1 MKKYIPIAVLSL
13 ALMGCTN
20 SSAPAGE
27 DNNQIEE
34 ENKDDQKKVIE
45 VSKPEESEEESED
58 KNSEE
63 NASEDTD
70 QSKKVDKDINDKE
83 EDEKE
88 KVDDKEEK
96 PNEENEEEKPS
107 EEDSDQEK
115 QDEKDKV
122 SADDLFFLPYG
133 PIASVNENGDLVDE
147 NGKEILPNQPTNQYE
162 YVKYTDNIFV
172 KMKNDLYGTVSIVR
186 MDDKDV
192 STLYEFPEGEE
203 FTPLGMIGDR
213 IYGFHSYKSKS
224 DINGTPSLKTDKIAI
239 GYVHLASRE
248 VYDYEDTI
256 DVQTGEAVVIDGQ
269 LQFTKPGDN
278 AKENVYNYDL
288 YKLDLTK
295 GLNQKAELVEKD
307 FDLQYLF
314 GQKRFVDGKPV
325 WKILR
330 ADNDNIYANDQ
341 KFPFLWAEAGYQEII
356 GNNIFYFPANQSDTG
371 DVDLLSRT
379 LKVMNLT
386 SGETV
391 LEETVRG
398 IKIADGKLY
407 YLTSTNQLESVDI
420 EL

>member
-1 MKKYIPIAVLSL
+1 M
-13 ALMGCTN
+13 
-20 SSAPAGE
+20 
-27 DNNQIEE
+27 
-34 ENKDDQKKVIE
+34 
-45 VSKPEESEEESED
+45 
-58 KNSEE
+58 
-63 NASEDTD
+63 
-70 QSKKVDKDINDKE
+70 
-83 EDEKE
+83 
-88 KVDDKEEK
+88 
-96 PNEENEEEKPS
+96 
-107 EEDSDQEK
+107 
-115 QDEKDKV
+115 
-122 SADDLFFLPYG
+122 FFLPYG

-147 NGKEILPNQPTNQYE
+147 NGKELLPNQPTNQYE
-162 YVKYTDNIFV
+162 YVKYSDNVFV

-186 MDDKDV
+186 MNDKDV
-192 STLYEFPEGEE
+192 YTLYEFPEGEE
-203 FTPLGMIGDR
+203 FTSLGIIGDR

-224 DINGTPSLKTDKIAI
+224 DINGTPSLKTDKTAIA
-239 GYVHLASRE
+239 YVHLASRE

-314 GQKRFVDGKPV
+314 GQKKFVDVNPV
-325 WKILR
+325 WNILR
-330 ADNDNIYANDQ
+330 ADNDYIYANDQ

-371 DVDLLSRT
+371 DVDRLSRT

-391 LEETVRG
+391 LEEVVRG

-407 YLTSTNQLESVDI
+407 YLTSNNQLESVDI

>member
-20 SSAPAGE
+20 TPAE
-27 DNNQIEE
+27 EANNQIEE
-34 ENKDDQKKVIE
+34 NKEKKVIE
-45 VSKPEESEEESED
+45 VSKPDESEEAESKGNDTED
-58 KNSEE
+58 EAKKEE
-63 NASEDTD
+63 TD
-70 QSKKVDKDINDKE
+70 ESKKVDKDINDKE

-88 KVDDKEEK
+88 EEVDDKEEEKEEK
-96 PNEENEEEKPS
+96 PNEEKESPEEEKQG
-107 EEDSDQEK
+107 E
-115 QDEKDKV
+115 V
-122 SADDLFFLPYG
+122 TADDLFFLPYG

-147 NGKEILPNQPTNQYE
+147 NGKELLPNQPTNQYE
-162 YVKYTDNIFV
+162 YVKYSDNVFV
-172 KMKNDLYGTVSIVR
+172 KIKNDLYGTVSIVR
-186 MDDKDV
+186 MNDKDV
-192 STLYEFPEGEE
+192 YTLYEFPEGEE
-203 FTPLGMIGDR
+203 FTSLGMIGDR

-224 DINGTPSLKTDKIAI
+224 DINGTPSLKTDKTAI

-295 GLNQKAELVEKD
+295 GLDQKAELLEKD

-314 GQKRFVDGKPV
+314 GQKRFVDVNPV
-325 WKILR
+325 WNILR

-371 DVDLLSRT
+371 DVDRLSRT
-379 LKVMNLT
+379 LKVINLT

-391 LEETVRG
+391 LEEVVRG

-407 YLTSTNQLESVDI
+407 YLTSNNQLESVDI

>member
-20 SSAPAGE
+20 TPAE
-27 DNNQIEE
+27 EANNQIEE
-34 ENKDDQKKVIE
+34 NKEKKVIE
-45 VSKPEESEEESED
+45 VSKPDESEEESEES
-58 KNSEE
+58 NSEE
-63 NASEDTD
+63 KESEETD
-70 QSKKVDKDINDKE
+70 ESKKVDKDINDKE
-83 EDEKE
+83 KNEKE
-88 KVDDKEEK
+88 EVDDKEEEK
-96 PNEENEEEKPS
+96 EEKPS
-107 EEDSDQEK
+107 GEKESPEEEK
-115 QDEKDKV
+115 QGEV
-122 SADDLFFLPYG
+122 TADDLFFLPYG
-133 PIASVNENGDLVDE
+133 PFASVNENGELVDE
-147 NGKEILPNQPTNQYE
+147 NGKELLPNQPTGQYE
-162 YVKYTDNIFV
+162 YVKYTNNVFV

-186 MDDKDV
+186 MNDKDV

-203 FTPLGMIGDR
+203 FTSLGMIGDR

-224 DINGTPSLKTDKIAI
+224 DINGTPSLKTDKTAI
-239 GYVHLASRE
+239 GYVDLASGK
-248 VYDYEDTI
+248 VFDYEDTI

-278 AKENVYNYDL
+278 AKENVYNFDL

-295 GLNQKAELVEKD
+295 GLDQKAELLEKD

-314 GQKRFVDGKPV
+314 GQKRFVDGNPV
-325 WKILR
+325 WNILR

-356 GNNIFYFPANQSDTG
+356 GNNIFYFPAKQSDTG

-391 LEETVRG
+391 LEEVVRG

-407 YLTSTNQLESVDI
+407 YLTSNNQLESVDI

>member
-20 SSAPAGE
+20 TPAE
-27 DNNQIEE
+27 EANNQIEE
-34 ENKDDQKKVIE
+34 NKEKKVIE

-58 KNSEE
+58 KNSVE

-88 KVDDKEEK
+88 EVDDKEEEK
-96 PNEENEEEKPS
+96 EEKPS
-107 EEDSDQEK
+107 GENAEEEK
-115 QDEKDKV
+115 QGEV
-122 SADDLFFLPYG
+122 TADDLFFLPYG

-147 NGKEILPNQPTNQYE
+147 NGKELLPNQPTNQYE
-162 YVKYTDNIFV
+162 YVKYTDNVFV

-186 MDDKDV
+186 MNDKDV
-192 STLYEFPEGEE
+192 ATLYEFPEGEE
-203 FTPLGMIGDR
+203 FTSLGMIGDR

-224 DINGTPSLKTDKIAI
+224 DINGTPSLKTDKTAI

-278 AKENVYNYDL
+278 AKENAYNYDL

-314 GQKRFVDGKPV
+314 GQKRFVDVNPV
-325 WKILR
+325 WNILR

-391 LEETVRG
+391 LEEVVRG

-407 YLTSTNQLESVDI
+407 YLTSNNQLESVDI

>member
-13 ALMGCTN
+13 ALVGCTN
-20 SSAPAGE
+20 SNAPAGE
-27 DNNQIEE
+27 VNSQIEE

-70 QSKKVDKDINDKE
+70 KSKKVDKDINDKE

-96 PNEENEEEKPS
+96 KEEKPS
-107 EEDSDQEK
+107 EEKESDNEEK
-115 QDEKDKV
+115 QSKV
-122 SADDLFFLPYG
+122 NADDLFFLPYG
-133 PIASVNENGDLVDE
+133 PFASVNENGELVDE
-147 NGKEILPNQPTNQYE
+147 NGKELVPNQPTNSYE
-162 YVKYTDNIFV
+162 YVKYTNNVFV

-186 MDDKDV
+186 MNDKDV

-203 FTPLGMIGDR
+203 FTSLGMIGDK

-224 DINGTPSLKTDKIAI
+224 DINGTPSLKTDKTAI
-239 GYVHLASRE
+239 GYVDLASGE
-248 VYDYEDTI
+248 VHDYEDTI

-269 LQFTKPGDN
+269 LQFTKAGDN

-295 GLNQKAELVEKD
+295 GLDQKAELVEKD

-325 WKILR
+325 WDILR

-356 GNNIFYFPANQSDTG
+356 GNNIFYFPANQSDTR

-407 YLTSTNQLESVDI
+407 YLTSNNQLESVDI

>member
-20 SSAPAGE
+20 TPAE
-27 DNNQIEE
+27 EANNQIEE
-34 ENKDDQKKVIE
+34 NKEKKVIE
-45 VSKPEESEEESED
+45 VSKPDESEEESEES
-58 KNSEE
+58 NSEE
-63 NASEDTD
+63 KESEETD
-70 QSKKVDKDINDKE
+70 ESKKVDKDINDKE

-88 KVDDKEEK
+88 EVDDKEEEK
-96 PNEENEEEKPS
+96 EEKHSGEKESSEEEKQG
-107 EEDSDQEK
+107 E
-115 QDEKDKV
+115 V
-122 SADDLFFLPYG
+122 TADDLFFLPYG
-133 PIASVNENGDLVDE
+133 PFASVNENGKLVDE
-147 NGKEILPNQPTNQYE
+147 NGKELLPNQPTGQYE
-162 YVKYTDNIFV
+162 YVKYTNNVFV

-186 MDDKDV
+186 MNDKDV

-203 FTPLGMIGDR
+203 FTSLGMIGDR

-224 DINGTPSLKTDKIAI
+224 DINGTPSLKTDKTAI
-239 GYVHLASRE
+239 GYVDLASGK
-248 VYDYEDTI
+248 VFDYEDTI

-278 AKENVYNYDL
+278 AKENVYNFDL

-295 GLNQKAELVEKD
+295 GLDQKAELVEKD

-314 GQKRFVDGKPV
+314 GQKRFVDGNPV
-325 WKILR
+325 WNILR

-341 KFPFLWAEAGYQEII
+341 KFPFLWAETGHQEII
-356 GNNIFYFPANQSDTG
+356 GNNIFYFQVDAKGEG
-371 DVDLLSRT
+371 DRLST
-379 LKVMNLT
+379 NLKILNLT

-391 LEETVRG
+391 LEEVVRG

-407 YLTSTNQLESVDI
+407 YLTSNNQLESVDI

>member
-20 SSAPAGE
+20 SNAPAGE
-27 DNNQIEE
+27 DNKGSQIEE
-34 ENKDDQKKVIE
+34 ENKEDQKKVIE

-63 NASEDTD
+63 NSSEDTGE
-70 QSKKVDKDINDKE
+70 SKKVDKDINDKE
-83 EDEKE
+83 EDKKE
-88 KVDDKEEK
+88 NVDDKEGKKEEK
-96 PNEENEEEKPS
+96 PN

-115 QDEKDKV
+115 QGEKDKV

-133 PIASVNENGDLVDE
+133 PISSVNENGDLVDE
-147 NGKEILPNQPTNQYE
+147 NGKELLPNQPTNQYE
-162 YVKYTDNIFV
+162 YVKYTDNVFV

-186 MDDKDV
+186 MNDKDV

-203 FTPLGMIGDR
+203 FTSLGMIGDR

-224 DINGTPSLKTDKIAI
+224 DINGTPSLKTDKTAL
-239 GYVHLASRE
+239 GYVDLSSGE
-248 VYDYEDTI
+248 VHDYEDTI
-256 DVQTGEAVVIDGQ
+256 DVQTGEAVVIDGE

-288 YKLDLTK
+288 YKLDLSK
-295 GLNQKAELVEKD
+295 GLDQKAELLEKD

-314 GQKRFVDGKPV
+314 GQKRFVGGNPV
-325 WKILR
+325 WNILR

-379 LKVMNLT
+379 LKVINLT

-391 LEETVRG
+391 LEDTVRG

-407 YLTSTNQLESVDI
+407 YITKDNEVKSIEI

>member
-83 EDEKE
+83 EGEE
-88 KVDDKEEK
+88 DKEETESKEDK
-96 PNEENEEEKPS
+96 PGEEENV
-107 EEDSDQEK
+107 DQEN
-115 QDEKDKV
+115 QAEV
-122 SADDLFFLPYG
+122 SADDLFFLPYSTFR
-133 PIASVNENGDLVDE
+133 SVNEDGEIVDE
-147 NGKEILPNQPTNQYE
+147 NGIVSPSDDSYNYD
-162 YVKYTDNIFV
+162 YVKYSNNIFIRTKRNV
-172 KMKNDLYGTVSIVR
+172 EDLDDKVAVVR
-186 MDDKDV
+186 MNDKNV
-192 STLYEFPEGEE
+192 TSLYEFPSDEE
-203 FTPLGMIGDR
+203 FRPLGLVGDK
-213 IYGFHSYKSKS
+213 IYGFHNYYAKS
-224 DINGTPSLKTDKIAI
+224 DINGTETLENEKNAI
-239 GYVHLASRE
+239 GYVDLATGE
-248 VYDYEDTI
+248 VHDFEDTI
-256 DVQTGEAVVIDGQ
+256 DVMTGGAVVIDGE

-278 AKENVYNYDL
+278 KEDAYNYDL
-288 YKLDLTK
+288 YKLDLSK
-295 GLNQKAELVEKD
+295 GLDQEAELVEKD
-307 FDLQYLF
+307 FNLQYLF

-391 LEETVRG
+391 LEEVVRG

-407 YLTSTNQLESVDI
+407 YLTSTNQLESIDI

>member
-1 MKKYIPIAVLSL
+1 MKKYMPIAVLSL
-13 ALMGCTN
+13 ALVGCTN
-20 SSAPAGE
+20 SSAPSGE
-27 DNNQIEE
+27 DNKDSQIEE

-45 VSKPEESEEESED
+45 VSKPEESEETDSKDNDTEDED
-58 KNSEE
+58 KEG
-63 NASEDTD
+63 TD
-70 QSKKVDKDINDKE
+70 ESKKVDKDINDKE
-83 EDEKE
+83 EGKKE

-96 PNEENEEEKPS
+96 KEEKPS
-107 EEDSDQEK
+107 EENSDQEK
-115 QDEKDKV
+115 QGEKDKV

-133 PIASVNENGDLVDE
+133 LISSVNENGDLVDE
-147 NGKEILPNQPTNQYE
+147 NGKEILPNQPSNQYE
-162 YVKYTDNIFV
+162 YVKYTNNIFV

-186 MDDKDV
+186 MDDRDV

-203 FTPLGMIGDR
+203 FTALGMIGDR

-314 GQKRFVDGKPV
+314 GQKRFVDGNPV
-325 WKILR
+325 WNILR

-391 LEETVRG
+391 LEEVVRG

>member
-13 ALMGCTN
+13 ALVGCTN
-20 SSAPAGE
+20 SNAPAGE
-27 DNNQIEE
+27 VNSQIEE

-70 QSKKVDKDINDKE
+70 KSKKVDKDINDKE

-96 PNEENEEEKPS
+96 KEEKPS
-107 EEDSDQEK
+107 EEKESDNEEK
-115 QDEKDKV
+115 QSKV
-122 SADDLFFLPYG
+122 NADDLFFLPYG
-133 PIASVNENGDLVDE
+133 PFASVNENGELVDE
-147 NGKEILPNQPTNQYE
+147 NGKELAPNEPSHSYE
-162 YVKYTDNIFV
+162 YVKYTNNIFV
-172 KMKNDLYGTVSIVR
+172 KMKNDLYDTMAIVR
-186 MDDKDV
+186 MNDNNV
-192 STLYEFPEGEE
+192 ETLYEFPEYEE
-203 FTPLGMIGDR
+203 FRALGMIGDK
-213 IYGFHSYKSKS
+213 IYGYHDYKSKS
-224 DINGTPSLKTDKIAI
+224 DINGTPSLNTDKTAI
-239 GYVHLASRE
+239 GYVDLATGE
-248 VYDYEDTI
+248 VADYEDTV
-256 DVQTGEAVVIDGQ
+256 DQLSGGAVVIDGQ

-278 AKENVYNYDL
+278 SKENAYNYDL
-288 YKLDLTK
+288 YMLDLSK
-295 GLNQKAELVEKD
+295 GLDQKAELLEKD

-325 WKILR
+325 WNIYR
-330 ADNDNIYANDQ
+330 ADNDNLYANDK

-356 GNNIFYFPANQSDTG
+356 GNNIFYFPANESDTG

-391 LEETVRG
+391 LHEVVRG

>member
-13 ALMGCTN
+13 ALMGCSN
-20 SSAPAGE
+20 SNAPAGE
-27 DNNQIEE
+27 DNSQIEE
-34 ENKDDQKKVIE
+34 ENKDEKKVIE
-45 VSKPEESEEESED
+45 VSKPEESEEESEE
-58 KNSEE
+58 KELLE
-63 NASEDTD
+63 TD
-70 QSKKVDKDINDKE
+70 ESKKVDKDINDKE

-88 KVDDKEEK
+88 EVDDKEEEK
-96 PNEENEEEKPS
+96 EEKPS
-107 EEDSDQEK
+107 GEKESPEEEK
-115 QDEKDKV
+115 QGEV
-122 SADDLFFLPYG
+122 TADDLFFLPYG
-133 PIASVNENGDLVDE
+133 PFASVNENGELVDE
-147 NGKEILPNQPTNQYE
+147 NGKELLPNQPTGQYE
-162 YVKYTDNIFV
+162 YVKYTNNVFV
-172 KMKNDLYGTVSIVR
+172 KMKNDLYGQVSIVR
-186 MDDKDV
+186 MNDKDV

-203 FTPLGMIGDR
+203 FTSLGMIGDR

-224 DINGTPSLKTDKIAI
+224 DINGTPSLKTDKTAI
-239 GYVHLASRE
+239 GYVDLASGK
-248 VYDYEDTI
+248 VFDYEDTI

-278 AKENVYNYDL
+278 AKENVYNFDL

-295 GLNQKAELVEKD
+295 GLDQKAELLEKD

-314 GQKRFVDGKPV
+314 GQKRFVDGNPV
-325 WKILR
+325 WNILR

-391 LEETVRG
+391 LEEVVRG

-407 YLTSTNQLESVDI
+407 YLTSNNQLESVDI

>member
-83 EDEKE
+83 EGEE
-88 KVDDKEEK
+88 DKEETESKEDK
-96 PNEENEEEKPS
+96 PGEEENV
-107 EEDSDQEK
+107 DQEK
-115 QDEKDKV
+115 QGEV
-122 SADDLFFLPYG
+122 TADDLFFLPYSTFR
-133 PIASVNENGDLVDE
+133 SVNEDGEIVDE
-147 NGKEILPNQPTNQYE
+147 NGIVSPSDDSYNYD
-162 YVKYTDNIFV
+162 YVKYSNNIFIRTKRNV
-172 KMKNDLYGTVSIVR
+172 EDLDDKVTVVR
-186 MDDKDV
+186 MNDKNV
-192 STLYEFPEGEE
+192 TSLYEFPSDEE
-203 FTPLGMIGDR
+203 FRPLGLVGDK
-213 IYGFHSYKSKS
+213 IYGFHNYYAKS
-224 DINGTPSLKTDKIAI
+224 DINGTETLENEKNAI
-239 GYVHLASRE
+239 GYVDLATGE
-248 VYDYEDTI
+248 VHDFEDTI
-256 DVQTGEAVVIDGQ
+256 DVMTGGAVVIDGE

-278 AKENVYNYDL
+278 KEDAYNYDL
-288 YKLDLTK
+288 YKLDLSK
-295 GLNQKAELVEKD
+295 GLDQEAELVEKD
-307 FDLQYLF
+307 FNLQYLF

-341 KFPFLWAEAGYQEII
+341 KFPFLWAETGHQEII
-356 GNNIFYFPANQSDTG
+356 GNNIFYFQVDAKGEG
-371 DVDLLSRT
+371 DRLST
-379 LKVMNLT
+379 NLKILNLT

-391 LEETVRG
+391 LEEVVRG

-407 YLTSTNQLESVDI
+407 YLTSNNQLESVDI

>member
-13 ALMGCTN
+13 ALMGCSN

-27 DNNQIEE
+27 DNSQIEE
-34 ENKDDQKKVIE
+34 DNKDEKKVIE

-63 NASEDTD
+63 NASEATD
-70 QSKKVDKDINDKE
+70 ESKKVDKDINDKE
-83 EDEKE
+83 ENQEE
-88 KVDDKEEK
+88 KVDDKEEEK
-96 PNEENEEEKPS
+96 EEKPS
-107 EEDSDQEK
+107 GEKESPEEEK
-115 QDEKDKV
+115 QGEV
-122 SADDLFFLPYG
+122 TADDLFFLPYG

-147 NGKEILPNQPTNQYE
+147 NGKELLPNQPTNQYE
-162 YVKYTDNIFV
+162 YVKYTDNVFV
-172 KMKNDLYGTVSIVR
+172 KMKNDLYGQVSIVR
-186 MDDKDV
+186 MNDKDV
-192 STLYEFPEGEE
+192 YTLYEFPEGEE
-203 FTPLGMIGDR
+203 FTSLGMIGDR

-224 DINGTPSLKTDKIAI
+224 DINGTPSLKTDKTAI

-295 GLNQKAELVEKD
+295 GLDQKAELLEKD

-314 GQKRFVDGKPV
+314 GQKRFVDVNPV
-325 WKILR
+325 WNILR

-341 KFPFLWAEAGYQEII
+341 KSPFLWAEAGYQEII

-371 DVDLLSRT
+371 DVDRLSRT
-379 LKVMNLT
+379 LKVINLT

-391 LEETVRG
+391 LEEVVRG

-407 YLTSTNQLESVDI
+407 YLTSNNQLESVDI

>member
-20 SSAPAGE
+20 TPAE
-27 DNNQIEE
+27 EANNQIEE
-34 ENKDDQKKVIE
+34 NKEKKVIE
-45 VSKPEESEEESED
+45 VSKPDESEEESEES
-58 KNSEE
+58 NSEE
-63 NASEDTD
+63 KESEETD
-70 QSKKVDKDINDKE
+70 ESKKVDKDINDKE

-88 KVDDKEEK
+88 EVDDKEEEK
-96 PNEENEEEKPS
+96 EEKHSGEKESSEEEKQG
-107 EEDSDQEK
+107 E
-115 QDEKDKV
+115 V
-122 SADDLFFLPYG
+122 TADDLFFLPYG
-133 PIASVNENGDLVDE
+133 PFASVNENGKLVDE
-147 NGKEILPNQPTNQYE
+147 NGKELLPNQPTGQYE
-162 YVKYTDNIFV
+162 YVKYTNNVFV

-186 MDDKDV
+186 MNDKDV

-203 FTPLGMIGDR
+203 FTSLGMIGDR

-224 DINGTPSLKTDKIAI
+224 DINGTPSLKTDKTAI
-239 GYVHLASRE
+239 GYVDLASGK
-248 VYDYEDTI
+248 VFDYEDTI

-278 AKENVYNYDL
+278 AKENVYNFDL

-295 GLNQKAELVEKD
+295 GLDQKAELLEKD

-314 GQKRFVDGKPV
+314 GQKRFVDGNPV
-325 WKILR
+325 WNILR

-356 GNNIFYFPANQSDTG
+356 GNNIFYFPAKQSDTG

-391 LEETVRG
+391 LEEVVRG

-407 YLTSTNQLESVDI
+407 YLTSNNQLESVDI

>member
-20 SSAPAGE
+20 SNAPAGE
-27 DNNQIEE
+27 DNKDSQIEE
-34 ENKDDQKKVIE
+34 ENKNEEKKVIE

-70 QSKKVDKDINDKE
+70 QSKKVDKDVNDKE

-96 PNEENEEEKPS
+96 PNEEN
-107 EEDSDQEK
+107 SDQEK
-115 QDEKDKV
+115 QGEKDKV

-147 NGKEILPNQPTNQYE
+147 NGKEILPNQPTNSYE
-162 YVKYTDNIFV
+162 YVKYTNNILV
-172 KMKNDLYGTVSIVR
+172 KMKNDLYDTVSIVR
-186 MDDKDV
+186 MNDKNV
-192 STLYEFPEGEE
+192 ETLYEFPEYEE
-203 FTPLGMIGDR
+203 FRALGMIGDK
-213 IYGFHSYKSKS
+213 IYGYHDYKSKS
-224 DINGTPSLKTDKIAI
+224 DINGTPSLNTDKTAI
-239 GYVHLASRE
+239 GYIDLATGE
-248 VYDYEDTI
+248 AHDYEDTV
-256 DVQTGEAVVIDGQ
+256 DQQSGGAVVIDGQ

-295 GLNQKAELVEKD
+295 GLDQKAELVEKD

-314 GQKRFVDGKPV
+314 GQKKFVDGNPD
-325 WKILR
+325 WNILR

-341 KFPFLWAEAGYQEII
+341 KFPFLWAEAGHQEII

-420 EL
+420 QL

>member
-83 EDEKE
+83 EGEE
-88 KVDDKEEK
+88 DKEETESKEDK
-96 PNEENEEEKPS
+96 PGEEENV
-107 EEDSDQEK
+107 DQEN
-115 QDEKDKV
+115 QAEV
-122 SADDLFFLPYG
+122 SADDLFFLPYSTFR
-133 PIASVNENGDLVDE
+133 SVNEDGEIVDE
-147 NGKEILPNQPTNQYE
+147 NGIVSPSDDSYNYD
-162 YVKYTDNIFV
+162 YVKYSNNIFIRTKRNV
-172 KMKNDLYGTVSIVR
+172 EDLDDKVAVVR
-186 MDDKDV
+186 MNDKNV
-192 STLYEFPEGEE
+192 TSLYEFPSDEE
-203 FTPLGMIGDR
+203 FRPLGLVGDK
-213 IYGFHSYKSKS
+213 IYGFHNYYAKS
-224 DINGTPSLKTDKIAI
+224 DINGTETLENEKNAI
-239 GYVHLASRE
+239 GYVDLATGE
-248 VYDYEDTI
+248 VHDFEDTI
-256 DVQTGEAVVIDGQ
+256 DVMTGGAVVIDGE

-278 AKENVYNYDL
+278 KEDAYNYDL
-288 YKLDLTK
+288 YKLDLSK
-295 GLNQKAELVEKD
+295 GLDQEAELVEKD
-307 FDLQYLF
+307 FNLQYLF

-341 KFPFLWAEAGYQEII
+341 KFPFLWAEAGHQEII
-356 GNNIFYFPANQSDTG
+356 GNNILYFQVDAKGQG
-371 DVDLLSRT
+371 DRLST
-379 LKVMNLT
+379 NLKVINLT

-391 LEETVRG
+391 LEDTVRG
-398 IKIADGKLY
+398 IKIAGGKLY
-407 YLTSTNQLESVDI
+407 YITKDNEVKSIEI

>member
-13 ALMGCTN
+13 ALMGCSN

-27 DNNQIEE
+27 DNSQIEE
-34 ENKDDQKKVIE
+34 DNKDEKKVIE
-45 VSKPEESEEESED
+45 VSKPEESEEASED

-63 NASEDTD
+63 NASEATD
-70 QSKKVDKDINDKE
+70 ESKKVDKDINDKE
-83 EDEKE
+83 ENQEE
-88 KVDDKEEK
+88 KVDDKEEEK
-96 PNEENEEEKPS
+96 EEKPS
-107 EEDSDQEK
+107 GEKESPEEEK
-115 QDEKDKV
+115 QGEV
-122 SADDLFFLPYG
+122 TADDLFFLPYG

-147 NGKEILPNQPTNQYE
+147 NGKELLPNQPTNQYE
-162 YVKYTDNIFV
+162 YVKYTDNVFV
-172 KMKNDLYGTVSIVR
+172 KMKNDLYGQVSIVR
-186 MDDKDV
+186 MNDKDV
-192 STLYEFPEGEE
+192 YTLYEFPEGEE
-203 FTPLGMIGDR
+203 FTSLGMIGDR

-224 DINGTPSLKTDKIAI
+224 DINGTPSLKTDKTAI

-295 GLNQKAELVEKD
+295 GLDQKAELLEKD

-314 GQKRFVDGKPV
+314 GQKRFVDVNPV
-325 WKILR
+325 WNILR

-371 DVDLLSRT
+371 DVDRLSRT
-379 LKVMNLT
+379 LKVINLT

-391 LEETVRG
+391 LEEVVRG
-398 IKIADGKLY
+398 IKTADGKLY
-407 YLTSTNQLESVDI
+407 YLTSNNQLESVDI

>member
-83 EDEKE
+83 ENQEE
-88 KVDDKEEK
+88 KVDDKEEEK
-96 PNEENEEEKPS
+96 EEKPS
-107 EEDSDQEK
+107 GEKESPEEEK
-115 QDEKDKV
+115 QGEV
-122 SADDLFFLPYG
+122 TADDLFFLPYG

-147 NGKEILPNQPTNQYE
+147 NGKELLPNQPTNQYE
-162 YVKYTDNIFV
+162 YVKYTDNVFV
-172 KMKNDLYGTVSIVR
+172 KMKNDLYGQVSIVR
-186 MDDKDV
+186 MNDKDV
-192 STLYEFPEGEE
+192 YTLYEFPEGEE
-203 FTPLGMIGDR
+203 FTSLGMIGDR

-224 DINGTPSLKTDKIAI
+224 DINGTPSLKTDKTAI

-295 GLNQKAELVEKD
+295 GLDQKAELLEKD

-314 GQKRFVDGKPV
+314 GQKRFVDVNPV
-325 WKILR
+325 WNILR

-371 DVDLLSRT
+371 DVDRLSRT
-379 LKVMNLT
+379 LKVINLT

-391 LEETVRG
+391 LEEVVRG

-407 YLTSTNQLESVDI
+407 YLTSNNQLESVDI

>member
-239 GYVHLASRE
+239 GYVHLASRY

-330 ADNDNIYANDQ
+330 ADNDNIYANNQ
-341 KFPFLWAEAGYQEII
+341 KFPFLWAEAGHQEII
-356 GNNIFYFPANQSDTG
+356 GNNIFYFQVDAKGEG
-371 DVDLLSRT
+371 DRLST
-379 LKVMNLT
+379 NLKVINLT

-391 LEETVRG
+391 LEDTVRG

-407 YLTSTNQLESVDI
+407 YITKDNEVKSIKI